1 MAPLAPRYLLSE
13 VYGPSCL
20 PYGVHAQVA
29 GLNYR
34 AAVLVN
40 GDIAAIVTAFKP
52 LPHTGLPLE
61 VKSAERGA
69 EL

>member
-1 MAPLAPRYLLSE
+1 
-13 VYGPSCL
+13 
-20 PYGVHAQVA
+20 VHAQVA

-61 VKSAERGA
+61 VKSAERGT